1 MKQLNK
7 FLSNKI
13 VNSRPLKDN
22 IFSDVQS
29 DGSDSA
35 EYRTI
40 DFSEAKGKHKYGF
53 IDLNDEDE
61 YMTLICFNDP
71 EDFEKLLGAE
81 PGTFD
86 ELATLSVGESTTIDD
101 GSSDGIYRRI
111 W

>member
-22 IFSDVQS
+22 IFNDIQS

-40 DFSEAKGKHKYGF
+40 DLSEAKGKYKYGF
-53 IDLNDEDE
+53 IDLNDEAE
-61 YMTLICFNDP
+61 YMTLVCFNNP
-71 EDFEKLLGAE
+71 EDFEKLIGAE

-86 ELATLSVGESTTIDD
+86 ELATLSVKASTIIDD
-101 GSSDGIYRRI
+101 GNSDGIYERI